1 MLETVSGSLT
11 SSRSARKWL
20 DCSPCILVLKC
31 ITTFYMMNIILN
43 IENIIG
49 HIKSL
54 QLEMSYIISIEL

>member
-1 MLETVSGSLT
+1 MLETVGGSLT
-11 SSRSARKWL
+11 SSRSARKSL

-31 ITTFYMMNIILN
+31 IKTFYMMNIVLN

-54 QLEMSYIISIEL
+54 